1 VSLRLSQVATRRDL
15 SRSARNAHSL
25 WATRTARIINL
36 ENEHGVSGRG
46 EAAPLP
52 GFSPDRIED
61 CERALNGL
69 DLRDLPAQLEPAQS
83 LLEELA
89 RASARL
95 PSELP
100 AARAALETA
109 LLELWARA
117 AGLPAWALLTGSV
130 ACPKPRR
137 VAALLMGE
145 PEDALAQALS
155 ARDRG
160 VTAFKLKVGRAGLLE
175 RELAA
180 CARLRA
186 ELGTDVE
193 LRLDAN
199 RAWSTAVVDDH
210 LRRFAALQPEF
221 VEEPCALA
229 DLAALTP
236 NAVPLALDESLT
248 ELRREPAALAALVR
262 SGVCALI
269 LKPTLL
275 GGISA
280 CCAWA
285 ALARESGVQVILS
298 HAFEGPLGLAASA
311 ALALSIGSDAA
322 AHGLD
327 LEGARLEH
335 LELPFFSKSQI
346 HAWSAPGFGELELG
360 A

>member
-1 VSLRLSQVATRRDL
+1 VSLRLSRVATRRDL
-15 SRSARNAHSL
+15 SSSARNAHSL
-25 WATRTARIINL
+25 WTTRAACIITL
-36 ENEHGVSGRG
+36 ESDSGVYGRG

-52 GFSPDRIED
+52 GFSPDRVED
-61 CERALNGL
+61 CETAIAAV
-69 DLRDLPAQLEPAQS
+69 DLRNLPAQLEPGQS
-83 LLEELA
+83 PLDELA

-95 PSELP
+95 PTELP
-100 AARAALETA
+100 AARAALEAA

-117 AGLPAWALLTGSV
+117 AGLPAWALLTGS
-130 ACPKPRR
+130 ALPPKPRR

-145 PEDALAQALS
+145 PEEALAQALS
-155 ARDRG
+155 ARARG

-180 CARLRA
+180 CARLRT
-186 ELGTDVE
+186 ELGADVE

-199 RAWSTAVVDDH
+199 RAWSAALVGNH
-210 LRRFAALQPEF
+210 WRRFAELTPEF
-221 VEEPCALA
+221 IEEPCALA
-229 DLAALTP
+229 DLAGLTP
-236 NAVPLALDESLT
+236 SAVPIALDESLT
-248 ELRREPAALAALVR
+248 ELRREPATLATLVR

-285 ALARESGVQVILS
+285 ALARDSGVRVILS
-298 HAFEGPLGLAASA
+298 HAFEGPLGLAVSA
-311 ALALSIGSDAA
+311 ALALSIGSDDAA
-322 AHGLD
+322 QGLD

-346 HAWSAPGFGELELG
+346 HAWSSPGFGELELG